1 MSNNRIARKFLP
13 CLALTG
19 CMVAAI
25 PSLVSADT
33 LPGFTIFSGVD
44 AGNQL
49 SYRLDN
55 GSRSGIDRYRLKIP
69 GSKINSLGAAQIQ
82 IVYPEYYQGK
92 FDEQKIEVFVDDK
105 AIPLKSATWDREQRA
120 IVINLAQQLT
130 TKSEIQ
136 VVLGNVQNPDGIG
149 TYYFNCLVKSS
160 VDFPIARNVGTWILN
175 IGGPQ

>member
-1 MSNNRIARKFLP
+1 MSNNRIVRKFLP
-13 CLALTG
+13 CLALAG
-19 CMVAAI
+19 SLVATI

-44 AGNQL
+44 AGSQL
-49 SYRLDN
+49 TYRLDN
-55 GSRSGIDRYRLKIP
+55 GARSVTDRYLLKIP

-82 IVYPEYYQGK
+82 ITYPDYYKGK
-92 FDEQKIEVFVDDK
+92 FDEQKIEVMVDGK
-105 AIPLKSATWDREQRA
+105 SIPLKSAKWEREQRA

-130 TKSEIQ
+130 TKDEIQ
-136 VVLGNVQNPDGIG
+136 VVLSNVQNPDGVG

-175 IGGPQ
+175 IGSPQ

>member
-1 MSNNRIARKFLP
+1 MSQNQIARKLLP
-13 CLALTG
+13 FLALTG
-19 CMVAAI
+19 CLAAN

-44 AGNQL
+44 AGSQL

-55 GSRSGIDRYRLKIP
+55 GTKSVTDRYRLKIP
-69 GSKINSLGAAQIQ
+69 GTKINSLGAAQIQ
-82 IVYPEYYQGK
+82 IVYPDYYKGK

-105 AIPLKSATWDREQRA
+105 SIPLQSVKWDREQRA
-120 IVINLAQQLT
+120 IVINLAQQLK

-136 VVLGNVQNPDGIG
+136 VVLSNVQNPDGVG

-160 VDFPIARNVGTWILN
+160 VDFPIARNVGTWILS
-175 IGGPQ
+175 IGTPQ